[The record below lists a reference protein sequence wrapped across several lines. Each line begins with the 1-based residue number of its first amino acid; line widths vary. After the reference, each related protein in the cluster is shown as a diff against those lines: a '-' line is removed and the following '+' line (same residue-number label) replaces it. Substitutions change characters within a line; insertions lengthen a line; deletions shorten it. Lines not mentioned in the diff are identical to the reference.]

1 MSKNRNR
8 FLVIIPARSGSK
20 GIKNKNIKDING
32 KPLIQYTIEPALKL
46 LKNKIVEKVIVSTD
60 SQKYKKIAQNLGVEV
75 PFLRPKEISGD
86 TAKSVNFILH
96 AIEFFKK
103 KGLIFDAIIIL
114 QPTAPLRT
122 FEDIINSIKIF
133 NSADKPK
140 SLITCYKEDNIN
152 DLLMYKKKNNYAI
165 PLNTNHNK
173 GVRRQEHEHFYVRN
187 GAVYIT
193 SVEYLNEKS
202 NVISDNPLM
211 YEIPKSRAFDV
222 DTEEDLKIIRKLI
235 Y

>member
-1 MSKNRNR
+1 MSKNINR

-20 GIKNKNIKDING
+20 GIKDKNIKEIHG

-60 SQKYKKIAQNLGVEV
+60 SPKYKKIAQNLGVEV

-86 TAKSVNFILH
+86 TAKSVSFILQ

-103 KGLIFDAIIIL
+103 RGLIFDDVITL

-133 NSADKPK
+133 NNAVKPK
-140 SLITCYKEDNIN
+140 SLITCYKEDNIH

-165 PLNTNHNK
+165 PLNANHNK
-173 GVRRQEHEHFYVRN
+173 GIRRQEHEHFYVRC

-193 SVEYLNEKS
+193 SVEYLNEESK
-202 NVISDNPLM
+202 VISDNPLM
-211 YEIPKSRAFDV
+211 YEIPKSRALDV
-222 DTEEDLKIIRKLI
+222 DTEEDLKIIDKLI